1 MANRLLALVALLFVV
16 ATSSVVAQEV
26 KIGYLNPQ
34 EVLERMPET
43 ATIEKELTSL
53 ANSKQETFTQRV
65 QKFQTDVQRFQ
76 QNASVMSN
84 DARTKEEQRLM
95 TEEQSLQQLQ
105 SEIQQELATKRND
118 LLRPLLEKIDK
129 AISDVAKEMNL
140 TYVINESTSQGES
153 ILLFVS
159 DDGKTRLNITE
170 KVIAKLKP

>member
-1 MANRLLALVALLFVV
+1 MAKRLLFLMAFIVA
-16 ATSSVVAQEV
+16 ATSSTVLAQEV

-43 ATIEKELTSL
+43 ATIEKELTTL
-53 ANSKQETFTQRV
+53 ANSKQESFTQRV

-84 DARTKEEQRLM
+84 DARTKEEQRLVA
-95 TEEQSLQQLQ
+95 EEQSLQQLQ
-105 SEIQQELATKRND
+105 SEIQQELATKRNE
-118 LLRPLLEKIDK
+118 LLRPILEKIDK

-140 TYVINESTSQGES
+140 TYVINEATSQGES

-159 DDGKTRLNITE
+159 EDGKTRLNITE
-170 KVIAKLKP
+170 KVIEKLKS